1 MNLSRDEVL
10 AQLEKNRE
18 AIRRYGVRRI
28 GLFGSCARG
37 EASPTSDLDFLV
49 EFERKTFDGYMDL
62 KDFLE
67 RQFDCRVDLVLAD
80 TLKPRIRERILQET
94 IYATGL

>member
-1 MNLSRDEVL
+1 
-10 AQLEKNRE
+10 
-18 AIRRYGVRRI
+18 
-28 GLFGSCARG
+28 
-37 EASPTSDLDFLV
+37 
-49 EFERKTFDGYMDL
+49 MDL

-67 RQFDCRVDLVLAD
+67 RQFDCHVDLVLAN